1 MMKITYRHEEG
12 QDIIELAYTILE
24 KDNLRYALESV
35 TRKADV
41 EIKTYGFIFK
51 RTIITGQPDQ
61 IQIAGKALARR
72 YSH

>member
-41 EIKTYGFIFK
+41 
-51 RTIITGQPDQ
+51 
-61 IQIAGKALARR
+61 
-72 YSH
+72 